1 MSFEADV
8 RRIMR
13 LGLDSSAKLVLL
25 SVRLHGDDGAL
36 CRVTVEKLVE
46 MTALGRATVFRHLG
60 DLVDSGNLIRVEKG
74 AYRLADSLMVRR
86 SPSHGETVAH
96 VAPSHGETV
105 AHVAPSH
112 GETVMVSQR
121 DSDRLMVRPSPT
133 PPHKVLS
140 GLHVK
145 TSSSHAPERAHTR
158 EEAPPTP
165 APIRR
170 KLNPVEDI
178 IRGHPLADTLRPYV
192 EACLAIVGTVPDVFT
207 VESWHARGYSLARVR
222 FGLGQARQVMG
233 PNVPVGRVIVS
244 AGNWML
250 RAEKH
255 EYAHLEPK
263 PAEAPPAETPRRE
276 MTPEERA
283 AAIAKLDAL
292 LDDMPRRDG
301 PSREGC
307 A

>member
-1 MSFEADV
+1 MSFEAGV

-13 LGLDSSAKLVLL
+13 SHIDCESKVLL
-25 SVRLHGDDGAL
+25 VAVLHHGDDAGV
-36 CRVTVEKLVE
+36 CRVTMDKLAE
-46 MTALGRATVFRHLG
+46 TTGLNRRTVLR
-60 DLVDSGNLIRVEKG
+60 RVAE
-74 AYRLADSLMVRR
+74 LADSGWLSRPERGVLAVGDGDCE
-86 SPSHGETVAH
+86 SPRKVTVSHHGDRESLSKVTVSHHDGDCESLSAQ
-96 VAPSHGETV
+96 AP
-105 AHVAPSH
+105 
-112 GETVMVSQR
+112 
-121 DSDRLMVRPSPT
+121 PT
-133 PPHKVLS
+133 PPYNVLS
-140 GLHVK
+140 GLHMK
-145 TSSSHAPERAHTR
+145 TATPHAPERAHTR

-170 KLNPVEDI
+170 KLSPVEDI

-244 AGNWML
+244 AGNWMS
-250 RAEKH
+250 RAERH

-263 PAEAPPAETPRRE
+263 PAETAPSRPTQVE
-276 MTPEERA
+276 MTAEERSA
-283 AAIAKLDAL
+283 ALARLDAIFGDEPQKEGL
-292 LDDMPRRDG
+292 
-301 PSREGC
+301 REGC

>member
-1 MSFEADV
+1 MSFDADV

-13 LGLDSSAKLVLL
+13 SHIDCESKVLL
-25 SVRLHGDDGAL
+25 IAVLHHGDDAGV
-36 CRVTVEKLVE
+36 CRVTMDKLAE
-46 MTALGRATVFRHLG
+46 TTGLNRRTVLRRVAELANSGWLSRPERGVLAVG
-60 DLVDSGNLIRVEKG
+60 DGDCESPRKVTVSHHGDRE
-74 AYRLADSLMVRR
+74 SLSKVTVSHRDGVRE
-86 SPSHGETVAH
+86 SPAGDCGSLS
-96 VAPSHGETV
+96 AP
-105 AHVAPSH
+105 AP
-112 GETVMVSQR
+112 
-121 DSDRLMVRPSPT
+121 PT
-133 PPHKVLS
+133 PPYDVLS
-140 GLHVK
+140 GLDMK
-145 TSSSHAPERAHTR
+145 TTSSHAPERAHTR
-158 EEAPPTP
+158 EETPP
-165 APIRR
+165 APAPTRR
-170 KLNPVEDI
+170 KLSPVEDV

-233 PNVPVGRVIVS
+233 QNVPVGRVIVS
-244 AGNWML
+244 AGNWMS
-250 RAEKH
+250 RAERH

-263 PAEAPPAETPRRE
+263 PVETPPSEPPRRE

-301 PSREGC
+301 PTREGC

>member
-1 MSFEADV
+1 MSFDADV

-25 SVRLHGDDGAL
+25 SVRLHGDECAL

-121 DSDRLMVRPSPT
+121 DSDRLMVRPPPT
-133 PPHKVLS
+133 PPYDVLS
-140 GLHVK
+140 GLDMK
-145 TSSSHAPERAHTR
+145 TTSSHAPERAHTR
-158 EEAPPTP
+158 EETPP
-165 APIRR
+165 APAPTRR
-170 KLNPVEDI
+170 KLSPVEDV

-233 PNVPVGRVIVS
+233 QNVPVGRVIVS
-244 AGNWML
+244 AGNWMS
-250 RAEKH
+250 RAERH

-263 PAEAPPAETPRRE
+263 PAETAPSRPPQVE
-276 MTPEERA
+276 MTAEERA
-283 AAIAKLDAL
+283 AALARLDAIFG
-292 LDDMPRRDG
+292 DEPRKEG
-301 PSREGC
+301 LREGC